1 MYNKLFA
8 DIMRFVALILFQL
21 FIVDNIR
28 LGYYIHPVVYILFIL
43 LMPYNAQRWQVMLA
57 AFGMGMIIDFFPALR
72 DLMPRQPS
80 LLLMC
85 AILLSLS

>member
-43 LMPYNAQRWQVMLA
+43 LIFYATVV
-57 AFGMGMIIDFFPALR
+57 
-72 DLMPRQPS
+72 
-80 LLLMC
+80 
-85 AILLSLS
+85 